1 VARGGKSGVLA
12 MARARARGP
21 GHERHRVGQRQPED
35 DGTGS
40 CTGEAGEEREGR
52 ERGGGGWLV
61 GQLTEWA
68 SSREKRRAKSLR
80 VDRPGGEGPAG
91 KEREG
96 EGAAAMRGPWGLN
109 YKMNFDINFKSVPT
123 WFESKPVFPT
133 QKIKIKYG
141 CEGFEERNNFLH
153 SNFFRFEMDFELKF
167 REFSMS

>member
-1 VARGGKSGVLA
+1 VEEKWRERGRIPARRWRCEEGKERGGTIRWLVEEKVGSWPW
-12 MARARARGP
+12 RALELGAL
-21 GHERHRVGQRQPED
+21 D
-35 DGTGS
+35 MSGTGS
-40 CTGEAGEEREGR
+40 GSGSPRTTAPGHAQGRQGKREKGESG
-52 ERGGGGWLV
+52 GGGGWLV

-133 QKIKIKYG
+133 QKNQNKIW
-141 CEGFEERNNFLH
+141 L
-153 SNFFRFEMDFELKF
+153 
-167 REFSMS
+167 